1 MLMNSSASEIEVAYY
16 ANTERDDKCAFWA
29 NIKE

>member
-16 ANTERDDKCAFWA
+16 ANTERDKCAFWA